1 MADFGAEDA
10 FLEALTGESNV
21 ANEYNVDRSAEM
33 PVAPEPDHRESGDSP
48 AAPAHDDDDDYDPSG
63 LVTEAK
69 PPSKSTPSPQNGGVA
84 KSLRKGGFLIES
96 DDEAD
101 GEGNAAPAANGI
113 GGADAQ
119 RSATGTP
126 VAAFT
131 SAEAHVSVPS
141 DQNLS
146 QAITST
152 NPPISNPSSNRA
164 VHPVASRAGAEA
176 AAAGDSTARDPTDLV
191 GILEAR
197 IQEDPRGDVEAWLTL
212 LHEHQSHDRFDH
224 VRNVYNRFFQYF
236 PTAVSC
242 SRVDWSALTMAGPPT
257 ALVLGHGAFPKRIG

>member
-1 MADFGAEDA
+1 MADFGAENA

-21 ANEYNVDRSAEM
+21 ADEYNVDRSAEV
-33 PVAPEPDHRESGDSP
+33 PVAPEPDHGDAGDSLP
-48 AAPAHDDDDDYDPSG
+48 AAPVHDDDDDYDPSG

-101 GEGNAAPAANGI
+101 GDGNAAPTANGI

-119 RSATGTP
+119 RSTTGTP
-126 VAAFT
+126 AAAFT

-152 NPPISNPSSNRA
+152 NLPISNPSSNRA
-164 VHPVASRAGAEA
+164 VHPPVASRAGAEA
-176 AAAGDSTARDPTDLV
+176 AAASNSAARDPNDVV
-191 GILEAR
+191 GILEDR
-197 IQEDPRGDVEAWLTL
+197 IQEDPRGDVEAWLNL

-224 VRNVYNRFFQYF
+224 VRNVYNRFFQHF

-242 SRVDWSALTMAGPPT
+242 YHVNRSALTMTGPPT
-257 ALVLGHGAFPKRIG
+257 ALVLGHGAFP